1 MACFTKLVIVIVI
14 VLRIVFLTKLIA
26 LVYPS
31 GQAQPV
37 LKTSLDA
44 SATFLV
50 MSDITRKCFFVLH
63 LLQGA
68 EARCVALSEYILAY
82 PALSFAIIDSSTR
95 RARKYNQLNNVTPNA
110 TSYDSPGSELS
121 SLPQSRDG

>member
-1 MACFTKLVIVIVI
+1 MYLWV
-14 VLRIVFLTKLIA
+14 RSG
-26 LVYPS
+26 S
-31 GQAQPV
+31 GQPQPV

-50 MSDITRKCFFVLH
+50 MSDITRKCFYVLH
-63 LLQGA
+63 LVQGA
-68 EARCVALSEYILAY
+68 VARCLALSEYILAY

-95 RARKYNQLNNVTPNA
+95 RARKYNQLNNVTA
-110 TSYDSPGSELS
+110 GDALATTSYDSAGSELN